1 MLCLT
6 STHHWIFFS
15 EWEREDYR
23 LLCTDGAQA
32 NLSEFRTC
40 NLGRGP
46 GGGVVTRINFR
57 KTARKFLQAAQ
68 MVFGRQGRD
77 KQHFQLFE
85 SQSYGGRD
93 LLFRDKTEKLAV
105 FSDSDISQVLGLDYV
120 ALLKGLGHEGSSLED
135 SVIRWCCIS
144 DAEQKKCEEWALSIK
159 SDPLVCVR
167 ASSMSNCIEK
177 IKRDEVDAVSLDGTH
192 AFIAGKCG
200 LVPVVAEYYVFPSV
214 FAVAVVRRSSRNVF
228 FGNLAGRRSCHGHMY
243 SPAGWLMPARHNLSS
258 QHNSS
263 THCDP
268 SKVYSEVFW
277 KGCLPGSQGSLCKV
291 CIGGTAEPGT
301 KRCTDNHNER
311 YYGNMG
317 ALRCLV
323 GDPSGKT
330 YGDVAFL
337 EQHNLEDNI
346 KSLGSSGWAEGWLAW
361 DFELLCPDGRR
372 ASLSQWESCHL
383 GAIPPNLIMTRPI
396 LTARVYDFLMKSQET
411 LAAHPDEFNLF
422 ESQKYGESD
431 LLFKDVTRCFVHTS
445 HLDYHTILGED
456 FYRTMETIFN
466 CTRSAWIRRNRPF
479 LKMLLS
485 WRAIAWLQDTKKL
498 RYFTS
503 ASTLDFVPTS
513 APIGSLV
520 LEQLQDFVYQTK
532 RLFVI
537 TGAGISTESGIP
549 DYRSE
554 GVGLYFRTERRPI
567 QHAEFLRSSK
577 ARQRYWARNY
587 VGWPQ
592 FSSHQPNLAHLAL
605 RSWEAV
611 GKVHWLVTQ
620 NVDALH
626 SKAGQQN
633 LTELHGCTHRVVCLG
648 CGSRSARE
656 ALQARFTA
664 LNPGWVVKAGGVAP
678 DGDVFLSD
686 EQVQHFRVPSCES
699 CGGILKPE
707 VTFFGDT
714 VNRET
719 VNLVQQKL
727 VESDGVLVVGSS
739 LQVYSGYRFLLTA
752 SERKIPVAILNIG
765 PTRADHLSSIRVSA
779 RCGDVLPAILPL
791 TERELAQP

>member
-1 MLCLT
+1 
-6 STHHWIFFS
+6 
-15 EWEREDYR
+15 
-23 LLCTDGAQA
+23 
-32 NLSEFRTC
+32 
-40 NLGRGP
+40 
-46 GGGVVTRINFR
+46 
-57 KTARKFLQAAQ
+57 
-68 MVFGRQGRD
+68 
-77 KQHFQLFE
+77 
-85 SQSYGGRD
+85 
-93 LLFRDKTEKLAV
+93 
-105 FSDSDISQVLGLDYV
+105 
-120 ALLKGLGHEGSSLED
+120 
-135 SVIRWCCIS
+135 
-144 DAEQKKCEEWALSIK
+144 
-159 SDPLVCVR
+159 
-167 ASSMSNCIEK
+167 
-177 IKRDEVDAVSLDGTH
+177 
-192 AFIAGKCG
+192 
-200 LVPVVAEYYVFPSV
+200 
-214 FAVAVVRRSSRNVF
+214 
-228 FGNLAGRRSCHGHMY
+228 
-243 SPAGWLMPARHNLSS
+243 
-258 QHNSS
+258 
-263 THCDP
+263 
-268 SKVYSEVFW
+268 
-277 KGCLPGSQGSLCKV
+277 
-291 CIGGTAEPGT
+291 
-301 KRCTDNHNER
+301 
-311 YYGNMG
+311 
-317 ALRCLV
+317 
-323 GDPSGKT
+323 
-330 YGDVAFL
+330 
-337 EQHNLEDNI
+337 
-346 KSLGSSGWAEGWLAW
+346 
-361 DFELLCPDGRR
+361 
-372 ASLSQWESCHL
+372 
-383 GAIPPNLIMTRPI
+383 
-396 LTARVYDFLMKSQET
+396 
-411 LAAHPDEFNLF
+411 
-422 ESQKYGESD
+422 
-431 LLFKDVTRCFVHTS
+431 
-445 HLDYHTILGED
+445 
-456 FYRTMETIFN
+456 
-466 CTRSAWIRRNRPF
+466 
-479 LKMLLS
+479 MLLS

-648 CGSRSARE
+648 CGSRSVRE